1 MEAAAFMMED
11 VPDPFCISLGISNC
25 LGLIK
30 FLNTILLVD
39 VPDADLYLFVA
50 FCLLALL
57 AVAQQ
62 FDVFT
67 RPPPVPIKELPRRP
81 ALQVIFKP
89 DDVIGT
95 ATAAVASSVANEQQ
109 ETSSIAD
116 EISIFTEDEGSLWTT
131 EKKDGSTQ
139 RSSAFTGSKPT
150 QKKIYKKT
158 QQPRKTNVQ
167 HQGLPD
173 SFAPLLSSSEM
184 EVLWDGLT
192 ADLIH
197 AVQVQAQVRLR
208 EGRHTIPL
216 DKDDMRPQFW
226 FDSSGSDI
234 FSAQNETT
242 KKGCKISANFIV
254 GSERMTLDEDL
265 DTSKHISERS
275 QPMVKSGDLIFDP
288 PLRLGNVA
296 PTLLHFP
303 QLFEDKAM
311 PRLRR
316 MQIVGFVI
324 EFLASLWFLLEK
336 ILWMI
341 ERRCQVHLSKVKVAP
356 IYRRQ
361 AAVGEAQWR
370 LSLSFTGH
378 LLMFDFLPIPFISFH
393 LPTFVIPQPHA
404 LLEYLLTAQPLASA
418 KLHREN
424 IAEERISVAA
434 LSAVDS
440 FSSSVK
446 AVVTPPA
453 VEMDLTLAGGLTL
466 SFEMMHG
473 LDVTNNNRMMKRES
487 TPPTLLNIPKQN
499 SSNTL
504 HSWFNSGQ
512 SNTDSSRLK
521 HQHISVPGPAR
532 LPSQLFDA
540 NSMSPWYFE
549 TAVDG
554 SLSTEKIVINVSRCM
569 GRHQDE
575 SSSFP
580 SRSTFSVSG
589 SVVVCRAQSDTAV
602 LNRRPASGPPLL
614 KRNLSKNTANALPPI
629 HALLMFPDTYVPSS
643 KRTSDHL
650 VEYDYAFDVG
660 EETQL
665 DTVSL
670 SYGASHPMLKGGTI
684 VSCMLESIYAYG
696 SIHAREGAV
705 VDPSEKLRKR
715 NILRHLP
722 AVDFTAGVE
731 NMFIPKSSI
740 SYLDDGNTRS
750 IPEMDGGRLMIRVL
764 GGLDESML
772 NSNVSSPQ
780 IIVKEGIK
788 VIADFGVTTFS
799 SKNESKLNEFP
810 ELDIFDK
817 LCSSILGTCDGSIT
831 CHLRP
836 QRLLSSTSSSGPN
849 VFNPL
854 EAYEIDF
861 SGSKVSLRL
870 KEANFNLGHRR
881 VIVPTETTFAV
892 KVLKS
897 VVNMGFEGTT
907 KCELAWDFQ
916 GTSPILQATAPGQT
930 IAQTSHEDRKQ
941 APLLIKDLCQGRLN
955 LDVSSVG
962 GISFTQAS
970 TSRENKEGL
979 YDWKFFNA
987 LVSPDD
993 DSPARIMDVLHDKKT
1008 MNRLLAVTKLIN
1020 ADLEK
1025 IASYALTKVWRA
1037 KEIFDQE
1044 GVSDPGHAIPGHRM
1058 ARLMSLF
1065 LCGDVSQVDEIL
1077 PIIRRVVAGNGL
1089 DVVKV
1094 KELVRKH
1101 VNAYDDWAA
1110 EIDRGV
1116 KWAAVML
1123 GPMTV
1128 PSPFVETEV
1137 PPLTECIDS
1146 KRYAG
1151 IPTAKSLY
1159 DTLQDKPKLPLDPS
1173 FSNLVSRIA
1182 PYMTFRQVSYVL
1194 NSRPASH
1201 WQPFDLKRIRY
1212 VYSVKKKVEEI
1223 SESYGGLSFMPQS
1236 FFVSVFLGEATRS
1249 SLRAATATDD
1259 NKNNSET
1266 EMKVGNRS
1274 ALAKLRHQRFGPG
1287 SPKYDSE
1294 GFIMSP
1300 AGRIASMNDFSKYR
1314 SNPNLLNSA
1323 SDVSDDLL
1331 GDSLLGPQDIAVLLQ
1346 AGLTSAIKGSTVVQ
1360 LNQRMLLDLMASQ
1373 PASFA
1378 IGVLAE
1384 LGVDGPRQLANALMA
1399 LCDLDQGSFKEAH
1412 RIDIHA
1418 LLEMWLPG
1426 LKIPRRDDYLA
1437 GGRWARQSFYD
1448 AIYSVAISILDLS
1461 ETYNGLKLRIQQVRH
1476 NNERDP
1482 LPVPLELL
1490 SDFNDQPTSKLMS
1503 AIKEAVTKISI
1514 ADDLAQN
1521 AFDDLR
1527 SSGSST
1533 KESDLCATAC
1543 QAYRDAFAACAQ
1555 VISIDKL
1562 AFQSDWFKS
1571 FFRRNYDALMVKS
1584 IYDNIIDDVDSV
1596 RVWMEA
1602 LRRGSMGITP
1612 SESENLNNSL
1622 DSTKYFKPFF
1632 TCPEEQKEQ
1641 ELIDGIIDALF
1652 FDKKELECIKN
1663 DPLVR
1668 MLIGN
1673 DPGHYNFTIITAM
1686 GVVTE
1691 GKQGTELHTAIERLE
1706 KERGVVT
1713 IRADTGTARSI
1724 DYNANKIEEAVN
1736 AAMELKRPYGLVG
1749 YSQGCA
1755 NEMNFESMMISGTPD
1770 QQKVITGDN
1779 GLVCRQLL
1787 FSAANGSMHGP
1798 ATEAKVHQ
1806 LITMC
1811 EDFLKYQQG
1820 YFSRAF
1826 ISTTIDVLNS
1836 GLDSSAF
1843 QKFLGGTKSFLPY
1856 ASRTFWREAQHL
1868 PHIPTCVIR
1877 GVLEPHTTPES
1888 LDMLSNTLTKQS
1900 GSALHDSQ
1908 VHVYD
1913 AVGHPV
1919 YFKNRN
1925 GRILKSTDMG
1935 GAVQRTHHWS
1945 PLSEEVEYVR
1955 TDRDVEQG
1963 VFDCAKDRHI
1973 FPFCDVN
1980 ARFGII
1986 KYADVKN

>member
-1 MEAAAFMMED
+1 MEKVD
-11 VPDPFCISLGISNC
+11 LPDPFCISLGSDNC
-25 LGLIK
+25 LALVK
-30 FLNTILLVD
+30 FLNAALLVD
-39 VPDADLYLFVA
+39 VPNADVYLLFA
-50 FCLLALL
+50 ICLLILLAL
-57 AVAQQ
+57 AQQ

-67 RPPPVPIKELPRRP
+67 RPPPVPTKELPRRP

-89 DDVIGT
+89 DDVIVGS
-95 ATAAVASSVANEQQ
+95 ATAAAGASSVAADEQ
-109 ETSSIAD
+109 EPSHVND
-116 EISIFTEDEGSLWTT
+116 EISIFTEEEGSFFTT
-131 EKKDGSTQ
+131 EKRDASTQ
-139 RSSAFTGSKPT
+139 QSGLTGRLPP
-150 QKKIYKKT
+150 QKKTY
-158 QQPRKTNVQ
+158 RKLSSM
-167 HQGLPD
+167 LPD

-184 EVLWDGLT
+184 EVLWDGVT

-197 AVQVQAQVRLR
+197 AFQVQAQLILR
-208 EGRHTIPL
+208 KGRHTIPL
-216 DKDDMRPQFW
+216 DKEDMRPQFW

-234 FSAQNETT
+234 FSNQNETN
-242 KKGCKISANFIV
+242 KKGCKISANFFI

-288 PLRLGNVA
+288 PLALGNVA

-303 QLFEDKAM
+303 QLFEDRAL

-316 MQIVGFVI
+316 MQFVGFLI

-341 ERRCQVHLSKVKVAP
+341 ERRCQVHLSKVKVSP
-356 IYRRQ
+356 IYRGTK
-361 AAVGEAQWR
+361 AAFGEAQWR

-378 LLMFDFLPIPFISFH
+378 LLLFEFIPIPFISFH

-404 LLEYLLTAQPLASA
+404 LLEHLLTAQPLASA

-434 LSAVDS
+434 LNAVHS

-453 VEMDLTLAGGLTL
+453 VEMDLTMPGGITL

-473 LDVTNNNRMMKRES
+473 LDVSNNRMKRES
-487 TPPTLLNIPKQN
+487 TPPTLLNLPRQT
-499 SSNTL
+499 SNTTL
-504 HSWFNSGQ
+504 NSWFNCQ
-512 SNTDSSRLK
+512 SNTDSGRK
-521 HQHISVPGPAR
+521 HPNISVPSSAH
-532 LPSQLFDA
+532 LPSQMFDA
-540 NSMSPWYFE
+540 NSIAPWYFE

-554 SLSTEKIVINVSRCM
+554 SLSSEKIVVNVSRCV

-580 SRSTFSVSG
+580 SRSTFSLSG
-589 SVVVCRAQSDTAV
+589 TTVICRAQSGTTLTD
-602 LNRRPASGPPLL
+602 RRPLAGQPLL
-614 KRNLSKNTANALPPI
+614 KRSVSGTLAKNTTNALPPV

-722 AVDFTAGVE
+722 AVDFTAGVQ
-731 NMFIPKSSI
+731 NMFIPKSNI

-750 IPEMDGGRLMIRVL
+750 IPEMEGGRLMIRVL
-764 GGLDESML
+764 GGLDESLL
-772 NSNVSSPQ
+772 NNNAFPNSSPQ
-780 IIVKEGIK
+780 FIVKDGIK
-788 VIADFGVTTFS
+788 VIADFGVTSFAT
-799 SKNESKLNEFP
+799 KNESTLNEFP
-810 ELDIFDK
+810 ELDIFHK
-817 LCSSILGTCDGSIT
+817 LCSYILGTCDGSVT

-854 EAYEIDF
+854 ESYEIDF

-870 KEANFNLGHRR
+870 KEATFNLGHRR

-892 KVLKS
+892 KVLES
-897 VVNMGFEGTT
+897 VVNMGFEGKT

-916 GTSPILQATAPGQT
+916 GTSPILQVTSLGQT
-930 IAQTSHEDRKQ
+930 PAQTSHEDRQQ

-970 TSRENKEGL
+970 TLREDKEGL

-987 LVSPDD
+987 LVSPDE
-993 DSPARIMDVLHDKKT
+993 DSPTRIMDVLHDKKT
-1008 MNRLLAVTKLIN
+1008 MHRLLAVTKLIN

-1025 IASYALTKVWRA
+1025 MASYALTQVWRA

-1058 ARLMSLF
+1058 ARLLSLF
-1065 LCGDVSQVDEIL
+1065 LCGDISQVDEIL
-1077 PIIRRVVAGNGL
+1077 PIIRRVVAGNGV

-1094 KELVRKH
+1094 KELMRKH

-1116 KWAAVML
+1116 KWVAVLL
-1123 GPMTV
+1123 GPMSV

-1137 PPLTECIDS
+1137 PPLCERIDS

-1159 DTLQDKPKLPLDPS
+1159 DTLHDKPKLPLDPS
-1173 FSNLVSRIA
+1173 FSNLASRIA

-1201 WQPFDLKRIRY
+1201 WQPFDLKRLRY

-1249 SLRAATATDD
+1249 SLRAATATNDS
-1259 NKNNSET
+1259 KNNSDSEP
-1266 EMKVGNRS
+1266 KVGNRS
-1274 ALAKLRHQRFGPG
+1274 ALEILRRQRFGSN
-1287 SPKYDSE
+1287 SPKYDPE
-1294 GFIMSP
+1294 GFILSP
-1300 AGRIASMNDFSKYR
+1300 AGRVASMKDM
-1314 SNPNLLNSA
+1314 SNYHLET
-1323 SDVSDDLL
+1323 DVSTGDDLL

-1437 GGRWARQSFYD
+1437 GGRWARQSFYE
-1448 AIYSVAISILDLS
+1448 AIYTVAISILDLS
-1461 ETYNGLKLRIQQVRH
+1461 ETYIGLKLRIQQVRH
-1476 NNERDP
+1476 HQEKDP
-1482 LPVPLELL
+1482 LPVPMELL
-1490 SDFNDQPTSKLMS
+1490 NEYNEQPTSKLMS
-1503 AIKEAVTKISI
+1503 TIKEAVTKISV
-1514 ADDLAQN
+1514 ADDLAQK
-1521 AFDDLR
+1521 AYDDLR

-1533 KESDLCATAC
+1533 RESNMCATAC
-1543 QAYRDAFAACAQ
+1543 QAYKDAFTACAH

-1562 AFQSDWFKS
+1562 AFQADWFKS
-1571 FFRRNYDALMVKS
+1571 FYRRNYDALMVKS
-1584 IYDNIIDDVDSV
+1584 IYDNIIDNVDNV

-1602 LRRGSMGITP
+1602 LRRGSMGIP
-1612 SESENLNNSL
+1612 FSESDNNFV
-1622 DSTKYFKPFF
+1622 DNTTRFKPFF
-1632 TCPEEQKEQ
+1632 MCPEEQKEQ
-1641 ELIDGIIDALF
+1641 DLIDGIIDALF
-1652 FDKKELECIKN
+1652 FDKTELECIRN
-1663 DPLVR
+1663 DPLAR

-1673 DPGHYNFTIITAM
+1673 DPGYYNFTIITAM
-1686 GVVTE
+1686 GVITE
-1691 GKQGTELHTAIERLE
+1691 GKKGKELHTAIERLA

-1724 DYNANKIEEAVN
+1724 DFNASKIEEAVN
-1736 AAMELKRPYGLVG
+1736 VAVELKRPYGLVG

-1755 NEMNFESMMISGTPD
+1755 NEMNFETMMISGTPN
-1770 QQKVITGDN
+1770 QQKLITGAS

-1806 LITMC
+1806 LV
-1811 EDFLKYQQG
+1811 
-1820 YFSRAF
+1820 
-1826 ISTTIDVLNS
+1826 ST
-1836 GLDSSAF
+1836 
-1843 QKFLGGTKSFLPY
+1843 
-1856 ASRTFWREAQHL
+1856 
-1868 PHIPTCVIR
+1868 IR
-1877 GVLEPHTTPES
+1877 NILS
-1888 LDMLSNTLTKQS
+1888 L
-1900 GSALHDSQ
+1900 
-1908 VHVYD
+1908 
-1913 AVGHPV
+1913 
-1919 YFKNRN
+1919 
-1925 GRILKSTDMG
+1925 
-1935 GAVQRTHHWS
+1935 
-1945 PLSEEVEYVR
+1945 
-1955 TDRDVEQG
+1955 
-1963 VFDCAKDRHI
+1963 
-1973 FPFCDVN
+1973 
-1980 ARFGII
+1980 
-1986 KYADVKN
+1986 

>member
-1 MEAAAFMMED
+1 MMMD
-11 VPDPFCISLGISNC
+11 KLPDPFCISLGSSNC
-25 LGLIK
+25 LSLIK
-30 FLNTILLVD
+30 LLNTILLVD
-39 VPDADLYLFVA
+39 VPNADVYLFLA
-50 FCLLALL
+50 ICLLTLLAL
-57 AVAQQ
+57 AQQ

-67 RPPPVPIKELPRRP
+67 RPPPVPTKQLPRRP

-89 DDVIGT
+89 DDVIVGSAT
-95 ATAAVASSVANEQQ
+95 TAAVSSSVDDDEPTLN
-109 ETSSIAD
+109 D
-116 EISIFTEDEGSLWTT
+116 EISNFTEEEGSLWTT
-131 EKKDGSTQ
+131 EKKDGSTNRSPGRGRDAPTQ
-139 RSSAFTGSKPT
+139 RSGIITRGTERTTQT
-150 QKKIYKKT
+150 QKTTYRKPPL
-158 QQPRKTNVQ
+158 PRKTNA
-167 HQGLPD
+167 HLPD

-197 AVQVQAQVRLR
+197 AIQVQAQVRLR

-226 FDSSGSDI
+226 FDSSVSDNDI
-234 FSAQNETT
+234 FLSTAGQNNDEAT
-242 KKGCKISANFIV
+242 KKGCKVSANFFV

-265 DTSKHISERS
+265 DTSKDISERS
-275 QPMVKSGDLIFDP
+275 QPMVKSGELIFDP
-288 PLRLGNVA
+288 PLALGNVA

-311 PRLRR
+311 PKLRR
-316 MQIVGFVI
+316 MQFVGFVI
-324 EFLASLWFLLEK
+324 EWLASLWFLLEK

-341 ERRCQVHLSKVKVAP
+341 ERRCQIHLSKVKVTP
-356 IYRRQ
+356 LYR
-361 AAVGEAQWR
+361 GKSTIGDAQWR

-378 LLMFDFLPIPFISFH
+378 VLLFNFIPIPFVSVC
-393 LPTFVIPQPHA
+393 LPTFVIPHPHA

-434 LSAVDS
+434 LSALDS
-440 FSSSVK
+440 FSTSVK

-453 VEMDLTLAGGLTL
+453 VEMDLTMPGGITL

-473 LDVTNNNRMMKRES
+473 LDVTSTSNRMKRES
-487 TPPTLLNIPKQN
+487 TPPTLLNIPKNTSNQSLN
-499 SSNTL
+499 SWL
-504 HSWFNSGQ
+504 NSGY
-512 SNTDSSRLK
+512 SKADSSRK
-521 HQHISVPGPAR
+521 HPNISVPNATH

-540 NSMSPWYFE
+540 NSIAPWYFE

-554 SLSTEKIVINVSRCM
+554 SLTSEKIVVNVSRCL

-575 SSSFP
+575 RSSFP
-580 SRSTFSVSG
+580 TRSVFSLSG
-589 SVVVCRAQSDTAV
+589 SVVVCRAKSNTAV
-602 LNRRPASGPPLL
+602 MNRLPSIEKPLL
-614 KRNLSKNTANALPPI
+614 KRNLSGTLAKNTTSALPPI

-643 KRTSDHL
+643 KRSSQHL

-750 IPEMDGGRLMIRVL
+750 IPEMEGGRLMIRVL

-772 NSNVSSPQ
+772 SNNTSPSL
-780 IIVKEGIK
+780 IVKEGIK
-788 VIADFGVTTFS
+788 VIADFGVTSFATT
-799 SKNESKLNEFP
+799 NESNLNEFP
-810 ELDIFDK
+810 ELDIFHK
-817 LCSSILGTCDGSIT
+817 LCSYILGTCDGSIT

-836 QRLLSSTSSSGPN
+836 QRLSASKSIAGPN

-854 EAYEIDF
+854 EAYEIVF

-870 KEANFNLGHRR
+870 KEATFNLGHRR

-892 KVLKS
+892 KVLES

-907 KCELAWDFQ
+907 QCELAWDFQ
-916 GTSPILQATAPGQT
+916 GSSPILQVASPGQT
-930 IAQTSHEDRKQ
+930 PAETNHEDKRQ
-941 APLLIKDLCQGRLN
+941 APLLIRDLCQGRLN

-962 GISFTQAS
+962 GLSFTQAS
-970 TSRENKEGL
+970 TGREDKEGL

-987 LVSPDD
+987 LVSPDE
-993 DSPARIMDVLHDKKT
+993 DSPSRIMDVLHDKKT
-1008 MNRLLAVTKLIN
+1008 MNRLLAVMKLIN

-1025 IASYALTKVWRA
+1025 IASYALSKVWRA
-1037 KEIFDQE
+1037 KEILDQE

-1065 LCGDVSQVDEIL
+1065 LCGDTSQVDEVL

-1094 KELVRKH
+1094 KELMRKH
-1101 VNAYDDWAA
+1101 VNKYDDWAA
-1110 EIDRGV
+1110 ELDRAI
-1116 KWAAVML
+1116 KWAAVLL
-1123 GPMTV
+1123 GPMSV

-1137 PPLTECIDS
+1137 PPLSEFIDS
-1146 KRYAG
+1146 KRYG
-1151 IPTAKSLY
+1151 NIPTAKSLY
-1159 DTLQDKPKLPLDPS
+1159 DTLHDKPKLPLDPS

-1182 PYMTFRQVSYVL
+1182 PYMTFRQVRYVL
-1194 NSRPASH
+1194 NFRPASH
-1201 WQPFDLKRIRY
+1201 WQSFDLKRLRY

-1249 SLRAATATDD
+1249 SLRAATAA
-1259 NKNNSET
+1259 NENMIKPNT

-1274 ALAKLRHQRFGPG
+1274 ELAKLRRQRFGQN

-1294 GFIMSP
+1294 GFILSP
-1300 AGRIASMNDFSKYR
+1300 AGRVASMNDFSKYESHSR
-1314 SNPNLLNSA
+1314 ANLLQSTNES
-1323 SDVSDDLL
+1323 SSTDELL

-1373 PASFA
+1373 PPSFA

-1399 LCDLDQGSFKEAH
+1399 LCDLEQGSFREAH
-1412 RIDIHA
+1412 RIDIHS
-1418 LLEMWLPG
+1418 LLETWLPG

-1448 AIYSVAISILDLS
+1448 AIYGVAISIMDLS
-1461 ETYNGLKLRIQQVRH
+1461 ETYVGLKLRIQQVRH
-1476 NNERDP
+1476 HKETDPMPGPMQLSNE
-1482 LPVPLELL
+1482 
-1490 SDFNDQPTSKLMS
+1490 FNDQSKLMS
-1503 AIKEAVTKISI
+1503 TIKEAVTKISV
-1514 ADDLAQN
+1514 ADDLAKK
-1521 AFDDLR
+1521 AFDDLK

-1533 KESDLCATAC
+1533 KESTLCATAS
-1543 QAYRDAFAACAQ
+1543 QAYKEAFAACAQ
-1555 VISIDKL
+1555 VISIDRL

-1584 IYDNIIDDVDSV
+1584 LYDNIIEDVDSV

-1602 LRRGSMGITP
+1602 LRRGSMGISL
-1612 SESENLNNSL
+1612 SESDNLNNSL

-1632 TCPEEQKEQ
+1632 TVAEEQKEQ
-1641 ELIDGIIDALF
+1641 DLIDGIIDALF
-1652 FDKKELECIKN
+1652 FDKKELEYIKN

-1668 MLIGN
+1668 MLVGN
-1673 DPGHYNFTIITAM
+1673 DPGHYDFTIISAM
-1686 GVVTE
+1686 GVITE

-1706 KERGVVT
+1706 KERGVIT

-1736 AAMELKRPYGLVG
+1736 VAAELKRPYGLVG

-1755 NEMNFESMMISGTPD
+1755 NEMNFEAMMISGTPD
-1770 QQKVITGDN
+1770 QHKLITGDT

-1798 ATEAKVHQ
+1798 AVEAKVHQ
-1806 LITMC
+1806 L
-1811 EDFLKYQQG
+1811 
-1820 YFSRAF
+1820 
-1826 ISTTIDVLNS
+1826 
-1836 GLDSSAF
+1836 
-1843 QKFLGGTKSFLPY
+1843 
-1856 ASRTFWREAQHL
+1856 
-1868 PHIPTCVIR
+1868 
-1877 GVLEPHTTPES
+1877 
-1888 LDMLSNTLTKQS
+1888 
-1900 GSALHDSQ
+1900 
-1908 VHVYD
+1908 
-1913 AVGHPV
+1913 
-1919 YFKNRN
+1919 
-1925 GRILKSTDMG
+1925 
-1935 GAVQRTHHWS
+1935 
-1945 PLSEEVEYVR
+1945 
-1955 TDRDVEQG
+1955 
-1963 VFDCAKDRHI
+1963 
-1973 FPFCDVN
+1973 
-1980 ARFGII
+1980 
-1986 KYADVKN
+1986 